1 MSSKVKN
8 SLPEISR
15 RSVWLRRFSKFTAF
29 ATLLLIFAGGLVT
42 STGSGLAVPDWPNT
56 YGYFMFSFPFS
67 KWVGGIF
74 YEHLHRLIAFFVGLV
89 TLVLAFWLWR
99 SDEKLWLKNL
109 GWGALVAVIAQGVLG
124 GITVLFLLPTPVSVT
139 HGVVAQSFFCIT
151 IAIAYFLSSEWKSDE
166 APIKHSANESF
177 FRWTALAASFIFA
190 QLILGAV
197 MRHTGSGLAILDYPL
212 ATGRLIPVF
221 NEDTVLIVNDAR
233 FGLGLDSVTLAQVTI
248 HFVHRIGALLASIGI
263 IGLAILGVRNYNW
276 EKRIAR
282 PVLFLSVLLAIQL
295 VLAGFVIWSGRNPV
309 ITTFHIWTGA
319 LMLGTSV
326 FLSLRSYRLL
336 GINFWPIARSVPSGV
351 AARTRQ
357 ILISLFELTKPRITG
372 LILVAVGI
380 GFYLALR
387 EAGLSLAGN
396 VGRLIHL
403 LIGTAFVS
411 GGVGALNE
419 FIERDEDSRMHRTM
433 GRPVPA
439 GHLSPFVAM
448 MFGTVISICG
458 VAYLAIALNILTG
471 LLAFATLVLYLYVYT
486 PLKKVTTLN
495 TLVGAVPG
503 ALPPVGG
510 WVAAG
515 GDLTLGAWILF
526 GILFL
531 WQIPHF
537 FSIGWLYRSD
547 YKRAGFKMV
556 PVTDESGSSTA
567 IYVIV
572 FCLALLCCSLSL
584 SLTGTTGI
592 FYLAGATLLG
602 LAFLAAGINF
612 ALKKTNESA
621 RRLLITSVIYL
632 PLLLIVMV
640 LDAGTAG

>member
-1 MSSKVKN
+1 MVFYS
-8 SLPEISR
+8 I
-15 RSVWLRRFSKFTAF
+15 WLRRFSKFTAL
-29 ATLLLIFAGGLVT
+29 ATLLLIFVGGLVT
-42 STGSGLAVPDWPNT
+42 STGSGLSVPDWPNT

-74 YEHLHRLIAFFVGLV
+74 YEHLHRLVASFVGLL
-89 TLVLAFWLWR
+89 TLVFAFWLWK
-99 SDEKLWLKNL
+99 SDEQLWLKNL
-109 GWGALVAVIAQGVLG
+109 GWGALAAVITQGVLG

-139 HGVVAQSFFCIT
+139 HGVVAQSFFCVI
-151 IAIAYFLSSEWKSDE
+151 IAMAYFLSSEWKHDE
-166 APIKHSANESF
+166 APLTHPGNESF

-197 MRHTGSGLAILDYPL
+197 MRHTGSGLAIMDYPL
-212 ATGRLIPVF
+212 ATGRLIPAF
-221 NEDTVLIVNDAR
+221 NGDTLFIVNDAR
-233 FGLGLDSVTLAQVTI
+233 FDLGLDSVTLSQITI
-248 HFVHRIGALLASIGI
+248 HFVHRLGALLASIGI
-263 IGLAILGVRNYNW
+263 IGVAILGVRNYSQ
-276 EKRIAR
+276 EKRIAW
-282 PVLFLSVLLAIQL
+282 PALFLAALLAIQL
-295 VLAGFVIWSGRNPV
+295 TLAGFIVWSGRNPV
-309 ITTFHIWTGA
+309 ITTFHVWTGA

-326 FLSLRSYRLL
+326 LLSLRSYRIL

-357 ILISLFELTKPRITG
+357 LVISFFELTKPGITG
-372 LILVAVGI
+372 LVLVAAGI
-380 GFYLALR
+380 GFYLALN
-387 EAGLSLAGN
+387 EAGSSLGDN

-403 LIGTAFVS
+403 LIGTALVS

-419 FIERDEDSRMHRTM
+419 FIERDDDLRMYRTM
-433 GRPVPA
+433 ERPVPA

-458 VAYLAIALNILTG
+458 IAYLAIALNVLTS

-486 PLKKVTTLN
+486 PLKKKTTLN

-503 ALPPVGG
+503 ALPPMGG

-537 FSIGWLYRSD
+537 FSIGWLYRND
-547 YKRAGFKMV
+547 YKRTGFRMV
-556 PVTDESGSSTA
+556 PVTDDTGRATA
-567 IYVIV
+567 LYVIM
-572 FCLALLCCSLSL
+572 FCLALLGCSLSL
-584 SLTGTTGI
+584 SFVGITGGV
-592 FYLAGATLLG
+592 YLAGATLLG
-602 LAFLAAGINF
+602 LVFLAAGTNL
-612 ALKKTNESA
+612 ALKKTDKSA
-621 RRLLITSVIYL
+621 RQLLIASVIYL

-640 LDAGTAG
+640 LDVGIIG